1 MRSAVAVIVAVVVVA
16 AIAAI
21 VAVVGF
27 GFPTRTAATLE
38 GTRLDP
44 QNFAQIAR
52 GRYLVAASDCADCH
66 DDPVTKAP
74 FAGGRPI
81 ETPFG
86 KVLAANITPDRD
98 TAIGA
103 WSDSAFVAALREG
116 KSPHGSPLYPAM
128 PYPYY
133 TKLSESDALAIRA
146 YLNTVPPVRNR
157 VVADQLPFPL
167 NIRQA
172 MLLWNAVYFHPGEF
186 KPDPSQ
192 SAEWNRGAYLV
203 EGPGHC
209 GACHTPKNVLGGDD
223 NGRALRGYQLQ
234 GWFAPNITGDP
245 VDGVGR
251 WSADDIASYLKTGH
265 TVTTA
270 ATGIMAEVVAFTGSK
285 LTDSDLRAI
294 AIYLKSLPGQSQ
306 PGPALGAS
314 NIEDESWRGDLPR
327 RMLGVP
333 QPGRQGRRLPVSR
346 AGGFRQ
352 RALGESD
359 EPHPH
364 RVAGRA
370 QRRDRQ
376 GAHGRRHARLRL
388 EARRQEDRRGPHLR
402 PQQLGRGGGAGDGR
416 GRPQAPL
423 LPYEQRRTITKRL
436 RDRPPISGQNSY
448 CVPTDSMPSL
458 LRPSPAPISVPAD
471 TRVDGRW
478 RSPSF
483 GF

>member
-314 NIEDESWRGDLPR
+314 DS
-327 RMLGVP
+327 RMKAGEAIYRDACSACHSLDGKGVAFLFP
-333 QPGRQGRRLPVSR
+333 
-346 AGGFRQ
+346 
-352 RALGESD
+352 ALADSANVHSENPTSLI
-359 EPHPH
+359 
-364 RVAGRA
+364 RIVL
-370 QRRDRQ
+370 Q
-376 GAHGRRHARLRL
+376 GARSVATDKEPTGAGMPAFGWKLDDKKIAAVLTYVRNSW
-388 EARRQEDRRGPHLR
+388 
-402 PQQLGRGGGAGDGR
+402 GGAA
-416 GRPQAPL
+416 APVTG
-423 LPYEQRRTITKRL
+423 EDVRKL
-436 RDRPPISGQNSY
+436 RSSLMNSAE
-448 CVPTDSMPSL
+448 
-458 LRPSPAPISVPAD
+458 R
-471 TRVDGRW
+471 
-478 RSPSF
+478 
-483 GF
+483 